1 MRRGAAPLWVLGGDQ
16 MTANARRYG
25 RQCREQFER
34 GDGKTPPESVEPEQ
48 PRDKPGEEPGPVP
61 VAEPRGER

>member
-1 MRRGAAPLWVLGGDQ
+1 

-34 GDGKTPPESVEPEQ
+34 GDGKTPPESVEPES

-61 VAEPRGER
+61 VAEPRGEQ